1 MATLVYNTGKE
12 QILNGGIDLDTNTIK
27 ALLIDSDYTENPDH
41 DYVADLV
48 ADECAGTNYVRKTLA
63 ITITKD
69 DANDRVLCDAADVTW
84 SALGA
89 DVGTVYGVVVF
100 KDTGNDATS
109 PLIYFGKFSTAYV
122 SNGADLTLVWAALG
136 LFYI

>member
-27 ALLIDSDYTENPDH
+27 AMLVGTGYTEDADH
-41 DYVADLV
+41 DYVADLS
-48 ADECAGTNYVRKTLA
+48 ANESAGTNYVRKTLT

-69 DANDRVLCDAADVTW
+69 DTNDRVVVDATDVTW
-84 SALGA
+84 TALGA
-89 DVGTVYGVVVF
+89 DVGTVYGVVIF

-122 SNGADLTLVWAALG
+122 SNGADLTLVFAALG